1 MGRHLPIPARRA
13 LKKLGS
19 DLQFARKRRRISTA
33 SMAERADISR
43 TTLNKIENGDGSV
56 SMAAY
61 VSVILILGFE
71 KRLGD
76 LVSAETDDMGLTLD
90 ADRVPKRIRG

>member
-1 MGRHLPIPARRA
+1 MGKYLPISARRA
-13 LKKLGS
+13 IKKLGS
-19 DLQFARKRRRISTA
+19 DLEFARKRRRISTA

-43 TTLNKIENGDGSV
+43 TTLNKIENGEASV

-61 VSVILILGFE
+61 LSVMLILGFE

-76 LVSAETDDMGLTLD
+76 LASAETDEMGLVLD
-90 ADRVPKRIRG
+90 AERVPQRIRS